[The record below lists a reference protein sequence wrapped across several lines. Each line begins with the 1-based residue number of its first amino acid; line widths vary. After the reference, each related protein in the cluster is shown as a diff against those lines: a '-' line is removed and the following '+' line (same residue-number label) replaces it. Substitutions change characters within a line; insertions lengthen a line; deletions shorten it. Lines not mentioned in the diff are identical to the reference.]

1 MMVFNLMN
9 LTTKCLLENCPR
21 HMCPVTACM
30 YDIFL
35 ILSQVVDY
43 IIFKWNLS
51 AKQYVCKRNIH

>member
-43 IIFKWNLS
+43 IIFK
-51 AKQYVCKRNIH
+51 